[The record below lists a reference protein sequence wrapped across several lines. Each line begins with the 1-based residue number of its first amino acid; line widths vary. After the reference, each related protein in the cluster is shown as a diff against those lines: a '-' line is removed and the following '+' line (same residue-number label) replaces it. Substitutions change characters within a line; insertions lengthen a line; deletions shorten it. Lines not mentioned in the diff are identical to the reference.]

1 MKNKCVQVNDKFPH
15 NVAGSRSMTTS
26 LTLVNWLQGISMKRF
41 ILPNFNLFVL
51 SLNKGPFYYRPI
63 LVTEL
68 TCLQL
73 MNRINGVYCHAE
85 LEVIICCM

>member
-1 MKNKCVQVNDKFPH
+1 MKNKCVQVNDKFPQ

-41 ILPNFNLFVL
+41 ILPNFNLFLL
-51 SLNKGPFYYRPI
+51 SLKKGPFYYRPI

-85 LEVIICCM
+85 LEVIVCCM